1 MALTFTKQRL
11 SQTLFRI
18 RSNIKMADMTR
29 FMIISDTHNL
39 EFKEG
44 TIFPFRLPAP
54 KVDVI
59 LHCGD
64 ITQIGGASYYKKAL
78 KMLGALNAELK
89 LIIAGNHDVDLDKE
103 YCPSYKN
110 REHSQEQRKEEHEE
124 AMEVMTGP
132 LAKESGVTYLSEGTH
147 TFTLK
152 SGATFTVYASPYTP
166 EFSRWGFPYEHH
178 EDRFNT
184 SEQIPKDQLS
194 PKGKL
199 VKSIAENPIPSFPDV
214 HIVMTHGPPRFIMDE
229 CRSGRAGCENLF
241 RAVSRARPL
250 LHCFGHIHEG
260 HGATMVTWK
269 AQLGKKL
276 LDHVF
281 SGGSSEVGTFKV
293 EVGEE
298 IKQMDCYPD
307 EATPGPLAH
316 GKKTLFVNAA
326 IRDGG
331 YNPSNPAWLVDLKLP
346 KA

>member
-1 MALTFTKQRL
+1 
-11 SQTLFRI
+11 
-18 RSNIKMADMTR
+18 MADKTIV
-29 FMIISDTHNL
+29 MIISDTHNL

-44 TIFPFRLPAP
+44 TSFPFRLPAP
-54 KVDVI
+54 KVDVV

-64 ITQIGGASYYKKAL
+64 ITQFGGASSYKKAL
-78 KMLGALNAELK
+78 KLLGALNAELK
-89 LIIAGNHDVDLDKE
+89 LIIAGNHDVDLDE
-103 YCPSYKN
+103 DYCPSYRN
-110 REHSQEQRKEEHEE
+110 REHSREQRKEEYEE

-132 LAKESGVTYLSEGTH
+132 MAKEAGVTYLTEGTH

-166 EFSRWGFPYEHH
+166 ALEGWGFPYHHH

-194 PKGKL
+194 PKGNP
-199 VKSIAENPIPSFPDV
+199 VKSIAEKQVPSFPDV

-229 CRSGRAGCENLF
+229 CRAGIAGCENLL

-260 HGATMVTWK
+260 HGATMVTWQEK
-269 AQLGKKL
+269 HGKKAL
-276 LDHVF
+276 GHVF
-281 SGGSSEVGTFKV
+281 PRRSSEAGTFKC
-293 EVGEE
+293 EVVEE
-298 IKQMDCYPD
+298 IKQMNCYPD
-307 EATPGPLAH
+307 EATPGPLVH

-326 IRDGG
+326 IRDGE

-346 KA
+346 GVW

>member
-1 MALTFTKQRL
+1 MALSFTKQRL
-11 SQTLFRI
+11 SQILFRI
-18 RSNIKMADMTR
+18 RSNIKMAHTAR

-64 ITQIGGASYYKKAL
+64 ITQYGGASSYKKAL

-89 LIIAGNHDVDLDKE
+89 LIIAGNHDVDLDE
-103 YCPSYKN
+103 DYCPSYKN
-110 REHSQEQRKEEHEE
+110 REHSREQRKEEHEE
-124 AMEVMTGP
+124 AMEVMTGS
-132 LAKESGVTYLSEGTH
+132 LAKEAGVTYLTEGTR

-166 EFSRWGFPYEHH
+166 EFSHWGFPNEHH

-184 SEQIPKDQLS
+184 SEQIPKNQLC
-194 PKGKL
+194 PKGKP
-199 VKSIAENPIPSFPDV
+199 VTSIAENPIPSFPDV
-214 HIVMTHGPPRFIMDE
+214 HIVMTHGPPRFMMDE
-229 CRSGRAGCENLF
+229 CRSGRAGCENLL

-269 AQLGKKL
+269 AQLGKKS
-276 LDHVF
+276 HVLPGS
-281 SGGSSEVGTFKV
+281 SGGAGSFKV

-298 IKQMDCYPD
+298 VKQMNCYPE
-307 EATPGPLAH
+307 EATPGPSVH

-326 IRDGG
+326 IRDGE
-331 YNPSNPAWLVDLKLP
+331 YSPSNPAWLVDLKLP